1 MKYKNIKVSI
11 VTVCYNSEVTI
22 EQTIRS
28 VLSQSYKN
36 IEYIIIDGASTDQTL
51 DIIKEYKNDLAYLVS
66 EPDKGIYDAMN
77 KGIKKA
83 TGDIIGFINSDDWY
97 SENAVL
103 SIVEAFLSSKADVVY
118 GNTMIVENGT
128 HKMVLCAD
136 LDNICYRMVFG
147 HQAAFVKTHILREN
161 LFDCAYKIVADH
173 AFFLSLYFQKKSFF
187 YKNALIAYFRIGGAS
202 SCAWKTYM
210 DDKKAVF
217 RISKK
222 YVDKARYEQIKNV
235 FKKRRIY
242 PIFLFLSQKLKKN
255 QKSYNLENNK
265 KLILYG
271 AGKFGQIAYATMK
284 NLRSDVVAFWDGDCK
299 KWGKT
304 IDGKLIT
311 EPIKKQNQSSDAYVL
326 ITVVDEN
333 EKIEERLKSLGY
345 KCKTDYFLPCEWVK
359 YMAGFWLNHVIG

>member
-187 YKNALIAYFRIGGAS
+187 YKISLII
-202 SCAWKTYM
+202 
-210 DDKKAVF
+210 
-217 RISKK
+217 
-222 YVDKARYEQIKNV
+222 
-235 FKKRRIY
+235 
-242 PIFLFLSQKLKKN
+242 
-255 QKSYNLENNK
+255 
-265 KLILYG
+265 
-271 AGKFGQIAYATMK
+271 
-284 NLRSDVVAFWDGDCK
+284 
-299 KWGKT
+299 
-304 IDGKLIT
+304 
-311 EPIKKQNQSSDAYVL
+311 
-326 ITVVDEN
+326 
-333 EKIEERLKSLGY
+333 
-345 KCKTDYFLPCEWVK
+345 
-359 YMAGFWLNHVIG
+359 